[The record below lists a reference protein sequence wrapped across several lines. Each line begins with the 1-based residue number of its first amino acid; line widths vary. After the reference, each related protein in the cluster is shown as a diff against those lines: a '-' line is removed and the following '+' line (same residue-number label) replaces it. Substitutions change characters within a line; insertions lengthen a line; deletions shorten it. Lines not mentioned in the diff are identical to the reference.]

1 MEGGHSDVVND
12 LAWSLEDNTLYSCS
26 NDHHI
31 AEWNISTG
39 TVNHKWKADKGAVH
53 SLCLCSQHQLLSA
66 GRRIKL
72 WNTQTRQVI
81 KNFTGHA
88 TEVFKLLTIPHI
100 QNPGPSQSCYFLSA
114 AVSDRIINLW
124 NADTSSSDKNSV
136 ASFSLPDEVV
146 SLNVSKTSTNQT
158 FLLAVVVKSG
168 KLLIFEGVINGKLNK
183 PLKPKVTVQITTP
196 VNKSAP
202 SKSLPVLGAHLCNDK
217 ENNILLVHGNFI
229 KPVFEKLPY
238 NSSQPEV
245 CLEREDTMQ
254 SSLTSDTNVSKIKTP
269 EVSKDLTVLAP
280 GFMAPERPTQ
290 DETAVKRKKRKLS
303 VSEMTIEDR
312 LNAISMDVNG
322 KPPANEPPKADTLSK
337 LLTQGLQSQDKKIL
351 NNVLQN
357 RNATV
362 IKNTVKKLPVQV
374 VIPLIQ
380 EICKRMHGHSQSGE
394 VLVKWTKAVLTTHT
408 SFLLSFP
415 EMVEKLNSLYQMMES
430 RTAVL
435 GKLSRLQG
443 KLDLVLSQITSQEQ
457 QEEAVEINQP
467 LLMYQE
473 DSSDSD
479 IGMEDI
485 VPSQSEQEQ
494 NDWEDLSVLEDD
506 EDDEDDDDELEEDDG
521 GGDDNMDNDV

>member
-1 MEGGHSDVVND
+1 MAATTVISPNGEYILHSSPDGVLKLWETESGVLKQEYTPSSHLSATCTCLSWSPKQQMESPRKKKRKKSGQNPSNEENDFVAIGTTAGNILLYNEGGHSDVVND

-114 AVSDRIINLW
+114 A
-124 NADTSSSDKNSV
+124 
-136 ASFSLPDEVV
+136 
-146 SLNVSKTSTNQT
+146 T

-229 KPVFEKLPY
+229 KPVFEKL
-238 NSSQPEV
+238 
-245 CLEREDTMQ
+245 
-254 SSLTSDTNVSKIKTP
+254 IKTP

-408 SFLLSFP
+408 SFLLS
-415 EMVEKLNSLYQMMES
+415 MMES

-485 VPSQSEQEQ
+485 VPSQSEQEVS
-494 NDWEDLSVLEDD
+494 LSKIHI
-506 EDDEDDDDELEEDDG
+506 
-521 GGDDNMDNDV
+521 MY